1 SLGCSG
7 YLVKPVKQLQLFDT
21 IVTILNQ
28 RETKEKSMPIVTR
41 HTLAE
46 QKHQKVRIL
55 VAEDNPMNQ
64 KLAVIILQ
72 KAGYGVDAVENG
84 IKAVEALKRSAYDL
98 VFMDIQMPDMDGFEA
113 TKTIRRMEKEN
124 QHTPIIA
131 MTAHAMKGDREECIS
146 AGMDDYIA
154 KPLDLPEMIRFIEKW
169 TKSSGD
175 RKELIQVKQTLKNNK
190 QKSPIDVP
198 TA

>member
-1 SLGCSG
+1 
-7 YLVKPVKQLQLFDT
+7 VKPVKQLQLSDI

-28 RETKEKSMPIVTR
+28 KSMQRKGKSVPIVTR

-55 VAEDNPMNQ
+55 VVEDNLMNQ
-64 KLAVIILQ
+64 KLAVTIMQ

-84 IKAVEALKRSAYDL
+84 IEAIEALKRSAYDL
-98 VFMDIQMPDMDGFEA
+98 VFMDVQMPEMDGYEA
-113 TKTIRRMEKEN
+113 TKAIRRMEREN
-124 QHTPIIA
+124 RYTPIIA
-131 MTAHAMKGDREECIS
+131 MTAHAMKGDREKCLS

-154 KPLDLPEMIRFIEKW
+154 KPLDLPEVVRSIEKW
-169 TKSSGD
+169 TKSSED
-175 RKELIQVKQTLKNNK
+175 IEDSTPDTQTGRDSKK
-190 QKSPIDVP
+190 QKPSVDVP